1 MFRLSLSRGL
11 HYVGAMR
18 ISCRLLIALP
28 VLALA
33 ALVSACSTTKIDWN
47 SRVGVYT
54 YDQAVM
60 DLGPPDK
67 SAKLNDGS
75 TVAEWL
81 TRRGRTGEA
90 VGMYYG
96 PAYYPPYY
104 GYYSGAPYYCDLPS
118 PDYFLRLTFGPDGKL
133 QAWRKFVR

>member
-1 MFRLSLSRGL
+1 MNMGCRSL
-11 HYVGAMR
+11 
-18 ISCRLLIALP
+18 LLLT

-33 ALVSACSTTKIDWN
+33 VLFPACSTTKIDWN
-47 SRVGVYT
+47 SRVGTYT
-54 YDQAVM
+54 YDQAVV

-67 SAKLNDGS
+67 SAKLSDGS

-81 TRRGRTGEA
+81 TRRGRSGGT

-96 PAYYPPYY
+96 PDYYPRYY
-104 GYYSGAPYYCDLPS
+104 GYYSVAPYYYDPPS

-133 QAWRKFVR
+133 EVWKKIVR

>member
-1 MFRLSLSRGL
+1 MKTRRCFLRL
-11 HYVGAMR
+11 
-18 ISCRLLIALP
+18 LP
-28 VLALA
+28 VLTLA

-54 YDQAVM
+54 YDQAVV

-67 SAKLNDGS
+67 SAQLSDGS

-81 TRRGRTGEA
+81 THRGRSGGT

-96 PAYYPPYY
+96 PAYYPRYH
-104 GYYSGAPYYCDLPS
+104 GYYPVAPYYYDPPS

-133 QAWRKFVR
+133 QACKKFVR